1 MRQGA
6 ADACRTSPMPP
17 FNLDGS
23 NARRHNF
30 ASTPSIREQ
39 VGFAVK
45 STRRQRDLLFADAE
59 YHGHRRAD
67 DTDHQMTR
75 SSEIDRQRN
84 SRPNR
89 YYQTNMGIRIP
100 ALRCEAVFVPTFF
113 FGPDGN
119 SPQLDEEAGIFL
131 GRACRRH
138 EAIFLHHGHESRVGV
153 WWNGKVRERRAR
165 QSRIRSSRIR

>member
-17 FNLDGS
+17 FNLEGS

-100 ALRCEAVFVPTFF
+100 ARRCDAV
-113 FGPDGN
+113 
-119 SPQLDEEAGIFL
+119 
-131 GRACRRH
+131 
-138 EAIFLHHGHESRVGV
+138 
-153 WWNGKVRERRAR
+153 
-165 QSRIRSSRIR
+165 SSRGFSGRMEILRGLTKKQESFSHAPTDGMKPFLFIMAIRAALAYGGIGKCASAAHDGRESIR